1 MADLQSV
8 IGLLH
13 RADWTRLSMSAEV
26 HFESDR
32 DLALSRLPAWVQVP
46 GEVPGGYQSANI
58 PIFGRVTG

>member
-46 GEVPGGYQSANI
+46 G
-58 PIFGRVTG
+58 